1 MRYLWKFLLAFCWIL
16 SLMLG
21 AAGAGVAK
29 DWPTYGFDLSRD
41 GYNGAETSL
50 TVANAGTLGLRWSAK
65 LSSGITA
72 QPVVAGN
79 VSVAGVRREVMY
91 VGSELGDFYGLDAAT
106 GRVIWRRN
114 LGRHAFS
121 TCGDS
126 PDGTLG
132 VTDTAA
138 IDRSTGLVYVAGGNN
153 DVYALNLATGAVA
166 SGWPVSLGLDP
177 DREHVWGGLT
187 LAAGRLYVG
196 TASDGC
202 DTQPYY
208 GRLVEIDVAR
218 RSTIATW
225 YPASPPGGPLEGA
238 GIWSWGG
245 ASVDPVSGDLF
256 VATGNSIGSSESA
269 NYGEHVVRLTP
280 GLSVVASNYPGLTG
294 DDVDFGSTP
303 VLFRRP
309 GCQKQA
315 VVENKSG
322 ILLLYDAGSIGAGP
336 VQKLKISDY
345 VDGGEL
351 IGLPAYSPVTHK
363 VYVSSPTDLTG
374 GPYAHGLLAFAVGS
388 DCKLHLSWDKLAG
401 LNGAVTSS
409 PTVAGGVVYYGDGP
423 GNRLLAYD
431 AATGARL
438 WDSGTT
444 IAGPVFGAPSVVGGR
459 VFVGSWDGAVYA
471 FAPGAG
477 GGAARAKA
485 FGDDLVGRS
494 TDAGHAGYLDVAG
507 PYAVRTKVRVHELSG
522 YLAGGAG
529 VSHLRAVIYRD
540 AKGRPGALVA
550 VTRELAVAA
559 GRPARWVNLTLP
571 VAVILPAGSYW
582 LGYWYAD
589 GMSLHYY
596 RSVTGAERFA
606 ASPYSATGRPPD
618 RFPGAVKSNSR
629 YSLYAPY
636 TADSGAK
643 ARRSGPHS

>member
-1 MRYLWKFLLAFCWIL
+1 MPKLWKSLLAVCWML
-16 SLMLG
+16 GLGLG

-50 TVANAGTLGLRWSAK
+50 TVASAGSLKLRWSAK

-72 QPVVAGN
+72 QPVVAGS
-79 VSVAGVRREVMY
+79 VSVGGVRREVVY
-91 VGSELGDFYGLDAAT
+91 IGSERGDFYGLDAAT
-106 GRVIWRRN
+106 GNVIWQRN
-114 LGRHAFS
+114 LGWHAFP

-132 VTDTAA
+132 VTDTAV
-138 IDRSTGLVYVAGGNN
+138 IDRSAGLVYVVGGNN
-153 DVYALNLATGAVA
+153 DVYALDLATGAVA

-187 LAAGRLYVG
+187 LAGGKLYVG

-208 GRLVEIDVAR
+208 GRLVEIDVAT
-218 RSTIATW
+218 RSTVTTW
-225 YPASPPGGPLEGA
+225 YPASPPGGLLGGGA
-238 GIWSWGG
+238 IWSWGG

-269 NYGEHVVRLTP
+269 NYGEHVVRLTS

-309 GCQKQA
+309 GCEMQA

-322 ILLLYDAGSIGAGP
+322 VLVLYDAGSIGAGP

-351 IGLPAYSPVTHK
+351 IGVPAYSPVTHK

-374 GPYAHGLLAFAVGS
+374 GPYVHGLLAFDVGN
-388 DCKLHLSWDKLAG
+388 DCKLHLSWDKSAG
-401 LNGAVTSS
+401 PNGAVTSS
-409 PTVAGGVVYYGDGP
+409 PTLAGGVVYYGDGL
-423 GNRLLAYD
+423 GKSLLAYN

-459 VFVGSWDGAVYA
+459 VFVGSWAGAVYA
-471 FAPGAG
+471 FAPGAN
-477 GGAARAKA
+477 AARAKA
-485 FGDDLVGRS
+485 FGDSVAGRL

-507 PYAVRTKVRVHELSG
+507 PYAVRTKVRVHQLSG

-540 AKGRPGALVA
+540 ARGRPGALVA
-550 VTRELAVAA
+550 VTREAAVAA
-559 GRPARWVNLTLP
+559 DRPAGWTNLTLP

-606 ASPYSATGRPPD
+606 VRAYSAKHRPP
-618 RFPGAVKSNSR
+618 RNFPPAVKSDSR
-629 YSLYAPY
+629 YSLYAAY
-636 TADSGAK
+636 TVVSGTTARKAK
-643 ARRSGPHS
+643 PHP

>member
-1 MRYLWKFLLAFCWIL
+1 MRYVWKFLLVFCWIL
-16 SLMLG
+16 SFVLG

-50 TVANAGTLGLRWSAK
+50 TVADAGSLGLRWSAK
-65 LSSGITA
+65 LSSGVTA
-72 QPVVAGN
+72 QPVVASN
-79 VSVAGVRREVMY
+79 VNVAGIQREIVY
-91 VGSELGDFYGLDAAT
+91 IGSERGDFYGLDAAT
-106 GRVIWRRN
+106 GKVIWRRN
-114 LGRHAFS
+114 LGWHAFS

-138 IDRSTGLVYVAGGNN
+138 IDRSAGLVYVAGGNN
-153 DVYALNLATGAVA
+153 DVYALDLATGAVA

-187 LAAGRLYVG
+187 LAGGRLYVG

-225 YPASPPGGPLEGA
+225 YPASPPGGSLEGA

-309 GCQKQA
+309 GCEKQA

-322 ILLLYDAGSIGAGP
+322 VLVLYDAGSIGAGP
-336 VQKLKISDY
+336 VQTLKISDY

-351 IGLPAYSPVTHK
+351 IGVPAYSPVAHK
-363 VYVSSPTDLTG
+363 VYVSSPTDLAG
-374 GPYAHGLLAFAVGS
+374 GPYVHGLLAFDVGS
-388 DCKLHLSWDKLAG
+388 DCKLHLSWDKRAG
-401 LNGAVTSS
+401 PNGAVTSS

-423 GNRLLAYD
+423 GNRVFAYD
-431 AATGARL
+431 AATGAPL
-438 WDSGTT
+438 WNSGTT

-471 FAPGAG
+471 FAPGA
-477 GGAARAKA
+477 ARVRA
-485 FGDDLVGRS
+485 FGDRLVGTL
-494 TDAGHAGYLDVAG
+494 TDAGRAGYLDVAG
-507 PYAVRTKVRVHELSG
+507 PYAVRTRVRVHELSA

-540 AKGRPGALVA
+540 VKGRPGALVA

-559 GRPARWVNLTLP
+559 GRRAGWATFTLP

-589 GMSLHYY
+589 AMSLHNY

-618 RFPGAVKSNSR
+618 RFPGAVKSDSR
-629 YSLYAPY
+629 YSLYALY
-636 TADSGAK
+636 TVDSGAK
-643 ARRSGPHS
+643 ARRTRQHS